1 MKKIM
6 VLLAC
11 AMLAFFTSCSQDGD
25 SSSSNPDGF
34 EPGWYEYIGESL
46 DVDHAFT
53 YNQEEGDK
61 KAFFNFDKNCKI
73 EYGFIDDWGIDK
85 KDIDIVNKLINFSML
100 KNGATTFQK
109 ITLDQLLNECRGAVA
124 SYDPEIRPFMKTIWA
139 VQDEN
144 YGLVG
149 YPCDQKIY
157 YPGKVSKILI
167 TNSEP
172 DYWDDT
178 EHDIENDLHE
188 LNKTLVIGTDEKGN
202 YFQFKAHTDKPSYK
216 EEAYVNLYVQQHDL
230 PFYSYEAIIYRPS
243 EE

>member
-1 MKKIM
+1 M

-34 EPGWYEYIGESL
+34 EPGWYEYIGESFSI
-46 DVDHAFT
+46 DEFAGYDP
-53 YNQEEGDK
+53 ERDK

-73 EYGFIDDWGIDK
+73 TAIFIDSMITDFGK
-85 KDIDIVNKLINFSML
+85 NPEYCNKMINFSML

-109 ITLDQLLNECRGAVA
+109 ITLEQLFSECRDAIPF
-124 SYDPEIRPFMKTIWA
+124 YDPEISQFVKSLYIEELHTWGGA
-139 VQDEN
+139 
-144 YGLVG
+144 Y
-149 YPCDQKIY
+149 YYDQKIY

-172 DYWDDT
+172 DCWRDT

-188 LNKTLVIGTDEKGN
+188 LNKTLVISTDEKGN
-202 YFQFKAHTDKPSYK
+202 YFQFKAYTDEPSYQ
-216 EEAYVNLYVQQHDL
+216 ENAYVNLYVQQHDF
-230 PFYSYEAIIYRPS
+230 PFFSYDAFIFRPS